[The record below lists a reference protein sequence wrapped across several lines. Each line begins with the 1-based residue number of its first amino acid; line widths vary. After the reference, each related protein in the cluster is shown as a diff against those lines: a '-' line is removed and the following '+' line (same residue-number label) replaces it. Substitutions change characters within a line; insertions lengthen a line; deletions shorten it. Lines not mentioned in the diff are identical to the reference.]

1 MEWEQCKENIKP
13 KREGRNISN
22 INTTPKGTPMLAQ
35 IQERQAAFERE
46 IKEYEGEDEMEVW
59 VKYVKYME
67 DAFPEGDYLSNVGTL
82 QFRLIKR
89 FQDEEKYQQDP
100 RLLRVFLDLAH
111 HSIHATDVYAYCFH
125 HNLVTGFSKF
135 WSNWITC
142 WIYKQRYDKALKICE
157 RAIKIFKKTSTF
169 RGMKV
174 QILHAMD
181 AANTVNMVDNIE
193 DLRKPGEQLFKDA
206 SQNQLPGP
214 SSRGTSGNRQFS
226 IFKDKNEQPA
236 TLPSMSTNPLETK
249 VRCKENAQPKKQR
262 WKNLVA
268 DTDSTAPVGK
278 PFSIFEEN
286 SVPNQGK
293 QQFDK
298 SSTAL
303 KAKKV
308 TSVAEIVPSSSNA
321 PVLKGNSNLVSTV
334 GYHKSKVYPRTGE
347 EWSFEEIEAQRR
359 FNARNNSMNSSA
371 NSSKRSLDSED
382 NEFTTNDDKKF
393 KLYVDTDSLDKSSS
407 SSSKQLKS
415 CLSTSRFGSNI
426 TEFNIE
432 STIMSS
438 TKKNICRDSEGEE
451 SVMAPNFKDAINQ
464 KQRASLNLSARSD
477 SSFFVSDFKKP
488 VEDSIRIASKKS
500 DSPPDKFDSSEA
512 ESKDGDIFGKDGPS
526 DFTFKGLQTSIGLP
540 PSNSQFAIYED
551 TVLREGKAEPGPL
564 KEPEII
570 KGAFSKKKLKL
581 RSPTNTLADDKN
593 GGFEIFSDN
602 CMETPAKNKDNDFYG
617 RPQNFD
623 LQHIDDFDGRPS
635 DAFKIFK
642 KTPEK
647 SVEESYSLKRVAL
660 TPCNN
665 SSGSGYVP
673 CTVEKM
679 NVKPRSTD
687 TQLIQKQVMNILNDC
702 TTISELDE
710 NSPASFKQSTRNNAL
725 QSKVSF
731 APSMHRESGDLDD
744 SENRAELDE
753 SENNAPAAAPATFSI
768 FADSEPAAD
777 VSLPE
782 KEPMTIPFSQE
793 LFEEKK
799 KQLTPILEKSGESNC
814 SSVDSNKTSN
824 PLSTTTA
831 TEKPEVTRGSFGNG
845 SFEKVYPF
853 LLLNCFPILINSFI
867 LTSM

>member
-46 IKEYEGEDEMEVW
+46 IKEYEGDDEMEVW

-135 WSNWITC
+135 WTDWITC

-157 RAIKIFKKTSTF
+157 KAIKIFKKTSTF

-181 AANTVNMVDNIE
+181 AANTMNMVDNID

-214 SSRGTSGNRQFS
+214 TSRGMSGNKQFS

-262 WKNLVA
+262 WKNVVA
-268 DTDSTAPVGK
+268 ETESAEPVGK

-286 SVPNQGK
+286 SESNQGK
-293 QQFDK
+293 QRFEK
-298 SSTAL
+298 NSTAL
-303 KAKKV
+303 KTKKV
-308 TSVAEIVPSSSNA
+308 ASAAETIQSSSNV

-334 GYHKSKVYPRTGE
+334 GYHKSKVYPLTGE

-382 NEFTTNDDKKF
+382 NDFSTNEDKKF
-393 KLYVDTDSLDKSSS
+393 KLCSDSDLLDKSSS
-407 SSSKQLKS
+407 SSSKPLKS

-432 STIMSS
+432 NTIMSS
-438 TKKNICRDSEGEE
+438 TKKNICRDPDEEE
-451 SVMAPNFKDAINQ
+451 SVMAPNFRDAIQQ

-477 SSFFVSDFKKP
+477 SSFFASDFKKP
-488 VEDSIRIASKKS
+488 VEDSLRIASKKS
-500 DSPPDKFDSSEA
+500 DTLQDNLENKFDSSES
-512 ESKDGDIFGKDGPS
+512 ENKDCDLLGKDGPS

-551 TVLREGKAEPGPL
+551 TVLRNGQAADPQQ
-564 KEPEII
+564 EPEII

-581 RSPTNTLADDKN
+581 RSPTNPLADDKD

-602 CMETPAKNKDNDFYG
+602 FNETPAKNKGTELYRG
-617 RPQNFD
+617 PQNFD
-623 LQHIDDFDGRPS
+623 LKDIDEFDGRPS

-702 TTISELDE
+702 STISESDE
-710 NSPASFKQSTRNNAL
+710 ISPSVKQSNGKNPL
-725 QSKVSF
+725 QGKVSF
-731 APSMHRESGDLDD
+731 VSSMQREYEDLDK
-744 SENRAELDE
+744 SENETELDT
-753 SENNAPAAAPATFSI
+753 SENVAAVAPATFSI
-768 FADSEPAAD
+768 FADAESAAD
-777 VSLPE
+777 LSIPE
-782 KEPMTIPFSQE
+782 KEHMTIPFSQE
-793 LFEEKK
+793 EFEENK

-824 PLSTTTA
+824 PLSTTTVG
-831 TEKPEVTRGSFGNG
+831 EKPESTGRSFGNG
-845 SFEKVYPF
+845 SFEKVH
-853 LLLNCFPILINSFI
+853 C
-867 LTSM
+867 